1 MLARPLQ
8 YRDRRDQVSTY
19 VATSRETK
27 ETVMFAIQ
35 QNRNTVQRA
44 VCMLLAAFI
53 VSTGLATGA
62 FGMHV
67 AERNA
72 TAAVVK
78 HVA

>member
-1 MLARPLQ
+1 
-8 YRDRRDQVSTY
+8 
-19 VATSRETK
+19 
-27 ETVMFAIQ
+27 MFATQ
-35 QNRNTVQRA
+35 PNRNTVQRA

-62 FGMHV
+62 LGMHV

-72 TAAVVK
+72 VDAVVK

>member
-1 MLARPLQ
+1 
-8 YRDRRDQVSTY
+8 
-19 VATSRETK
+19 
-27 ETVMFAIQ
+27 MFATT

-72 TAAVVK
+72 VSAVVK

>member
-1 MLARPLQ
+1 
-8 YRDRRDQVSTY
+8 
-19 VATSRETK
+19 
-27 ETVMFAIQ
+27 MFATT
-35 QNRNTVQRA
+35 QNRNTAQRA

-62 FGMHV
+62 LGMHV

-72 TAAVVK
+72 VAAVVK

>member
-1 MLARPLQ
+1 
-8 YRDRRDQVSTY
+8 
-19 VATSRETK
+19 VAASRKIQETA
-27 ETVMFAIQ
+27 MFATR
-35 QNRNTVQRA
+35 QNRTTVQRA

-62 FGMHV
+62 LGMHV

-72 TAAVVK
+72 VATVVK